1 MSNKRND
8 IIAAALD
15 LFSEKGYA
23 ATSTA
28 SIAQAASVSEG
39 LIFRHFKNKRGLVE
53 ELLQQSDERYQ
64 NEIQQFI
71 SAEDPADLLRAFID
85 YSVHTIQ
92 YVDSAKMW
100 ITSLRLSQ
108 ELGIDQ
114 ELRYAVLLE
123 RLAWALGAIGHGKPT
138 DVART
143 LISAQ
148 EGMLASG
155 ALGHMGIVE
164 SIAAGMRELVLN
176 E

>member
-1 MSNKRND
+1 MSNKRDD

-28 SIAQAASVSEG
+28 RIAQEAGVSEG

-53 ELLQQSDERYQ
+53 ELLQQSDERFQ
-64 NEIQQFI
+64 REIQQFI
-71 SAEDPADLLRAFID
+71 TAEDPAELLRAFID
-85 YSVHTIQ
+85 HSCALYST
-92 YVDSAKMW
+92 W
-100 ITSLRLSQ
+100 IVRRCGYFIAAVQ
-108 ELGIDQ
+108 ELGIDH

-143 LISAQ
+143 LLSAQ
-148 EGMLASG
+148 EGMLARVHW
-155 ALGHMGIVE
+155 ATW
-164 SIAAGMRELVLN
+164 VL
-176 E
+176 